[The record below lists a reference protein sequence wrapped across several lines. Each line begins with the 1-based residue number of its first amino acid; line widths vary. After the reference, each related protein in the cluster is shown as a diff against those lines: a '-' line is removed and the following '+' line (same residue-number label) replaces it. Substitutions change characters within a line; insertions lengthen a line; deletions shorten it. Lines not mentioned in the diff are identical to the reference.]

1 MIAKSTLKILLR
13 KRLLDSKVLLANRR
27 YFASIYI
34 AGYALELAL
43 KYRICSMMQF
53 NRGFP
58 ESKAEFNT
66 YYSDTRKVLL
76 RTTIREIRDIRH
88 HKLSLLLRYSGEQ
101 VNIEKNFTSA
111 WDCIKNWNPEMRYT
125 DPVVRKQKAR
135 DFLTNCRIVIN
146 EIS

>member
-1 MIAKSTLKILLR
+1 M
-13 KRLLDSKVLLANRR
+13 LDSKVLLANRR

-43 KYRICSMMQF
+43 KYRICRMMQF

-58 ESKAEFNT
+58 ESKAEFNA
-66 YYSDTRKVLL
+66 YYSDTGKVLL

-88 HKLSLLLRYSGEQ
+88 HKLPLLLRYSGEQ
-101 VNIEKNFTSA
+101 VNIERNFTSA
-111 WDCIKNWNPEMRYT
+111 WECIKYWNPGMRYT
-125 DPVVRKQKAR
+125 DPVVRKHKAR
-135 DFLTNCRIVIN
+135 DFLTSCRIIIN